1 MRYKLD
7 LLKAPAVKI
16 KSKKVEVSTLRAKT
30 SGRPIP
36 CPLGGDESE
45 GSDKIINNKHN
56 ETRNSTK
63 SKQYKKDA

>member
-7 LLKAPAVKI
+7 LLKAPTTLC
-16 KSKKVEVSTLRAKT
+16 KKRTKT

-45 GSDKIINNKHN
+45 GSDKIMIGSCGWIEGKPFK
-56 ETRNSTK
+56 RI
-63 SKQYKKDA
+63 QL

>member
-7 LLKAPAVKI
+7 LLKAPAVKR
-16 KSKKVEVSTLRAKT
+16 KASDTTLCKKRAKT

-56 ETRNSTK
+56 ETRNSAK
-63 SKQYKKDA
+63 SK